1 MLEGAMSGYLLLNCE
16 PWADASQAAALETLA
31 KSRAIVAVT
40 PYANAAMKRVAQVL
54 LRPAA
59 LPKPPAPM

>member
-40 PYANAAMKRVAQVL
+40 PYANAAMSASRRCCC
-54 LRPAA
+54 RPAA